1 MFRPNT
7 GIDLNDFPALGT
19 PASNSRG
26 TPTGSLPPQ
35 PPSSSLLPS
44 NRFANYPSTPS
55 NSNHVQDAFLGS
67 GAGAGNNV
75 SDFGAVNSS
84 SPLGS
89 YQPVHSN
96 AAAAAAAAYAQ
107 GGNGAN
113 DHQLSAAAARGL
125 APRTFSM
132 DDFPALRS
140 SATTGAAGNA
150 GPPFGNDLAAAAVA
164 NSAAMSSKTEPW
176 DYSGPRETMP
186 NNLNSNKQYGT
197 TATTGVKG
205 DMLGSSQWSR
215 GESTAPPQS
224 LPLSSRKPVGSTP
237 LSRDQQEGTPKDTSS
252 NSDSKSADSYG
263 LLGLLG
269 VIRMTDPDR
278 SMLALGS
285 DLTTLGL
292 DLNTADSIYS
302 TFISPWSD
310 TQTPPGLNVEPGY
323 YLPPCYR
330 TVQATPPAHQRMRT
344 FSDEI
349 LFYVFYSMPKDVA
362 QEAAAQELHARN
374 WRYHK
379 ELGMWLTKE
388 ADENGR
394 PVQGWRRTSPS
405 PVDRGVY
412 VIFDPTTW
420 QKVKREWTLPWDA
433 LEDRQ
438 QQQQQQPPQ
447 QPSQGSSSQPPRPQ
461 QQQQQQQQQPPQQP
475 GMNMANPP
483 TGISPGLASRG
494 VMI

>member
-1 MFRPNT
+1 MYRPST

-19 PASNSRG
+19 PASSNRG

-55 NSNHVQDAFLGS
+55 NSNHVQDAFLGT
-67 GAGAGNNV
+67 GAGAAGASNNV
-75 SDFGAVNSS
+75 SDFGTVTSS

-89 YQPVHSN
+89 YQPVHSGG
-96 AAAAAAAAYAQ
+96 AAAFA
-107 GGNGAN
+107 GHAN
-113 DHQLSAAAARGL
+113 DHQLATARGL

-140 SATTGAAGNA
+140 SATTAGGAAA
-150 GPPFGNDLAAAAVA
+150 PPFGSDLA
-164 NSAAMSSKTEPW
+164 NSAINSKAEPW
-176 DYSGPRETMP
+176 DYAGARETMP
-186 NNLNSNKQYGT
+186 NNLNSSKQYG
-197 TATTGVKG
+197 AAAAAAGVKG
-205 DMLGSSQWSR
+205 DMLASSQWLQAR
-215 GESTAPPQS
+215 GESAAPPQS
-224 LPLSSRKPVGSTP
+224 HVPPSSRKPVGSTP
-237 LSRDQQEGTPKDTSS
+237 LGRDQEGTPKGTSAS
-252 NSDSKSADSYG
+252 SDGKAADSYG

-362 QEAAAQELHARN
+362 QEAAAQELYARN

-379 ELGMWLTKE
+379 EYGMWLTKE

-394 PVQGWRRTSPS
+394 PVQGFRRTSPS

-420 QKVKREWTLPWDA
+420 QKVKQEWTLPWDA

-438 QQQQQQPPQ
+438 QQQPQQQP
-447 QPSQGSSSQPPRPQ
+447 PQ
-461 QQQQQQQQQPPQQP
+461 QQQQQQQQQAPSQGSSSQPSRPQQQQQPQQP

-483 TGISPGLASRG
+483 AGISPGLASRG

>member
-7 GIDLNDFPALGT
+7 GIDLNDFPALGS
-19 PASNSRG
+19 PASSTR
-26 TPTGSLPPQ
+26 TPNAGSLPPQ

-55 NSNHVQDAFLGS
+55 NSTHLQDALLGTGS
-67 GAGAGNNV
+67 AVTAAGNSNAAVANEFGVV
-75 SDFGAVNSS
+75 SGS

-89 YQPVHSN
+89 YQPVHS
-96 AAAAAAAAYAQ
+96 ATAAAAAYA
-107 GGNGAN
+107 GHGDHHVLAN
-113 DHQLSAAAARGL
+113 ARSL

-132 DDFPALRS
+132 DEFPALRS
-140 SATTGAAGNA
+140 SSTAPGAAT
-150 GPPFGNDLAAAAVA
+150 PFGNDLSAA
-164 NSAAMSSKTEPW
+164 NSLASKGAVGGEPW
-176 DYSGPRETMP
+176 DYASARDSM
-186 NNLNSNKQYGT
+186 SSSKQYG
-197 TATTGVKG
+197 APGIRN

-215 GESTAPPQS
+215 GSNAGESTPSQ
-224 LPLSSRKPVGSTP
+224 SRKSVGSSLAREQDGKTSSTTP
-237 LSRDQQEGTPKDTSS
+237 VSGASSGS
-252 NSDSKSADSYG
+252 NSDVKSGDSYG

-330 TVQATPPAHQRMRT
+330 TVHATPPAHQRMRT

-362 QEAAAQELHARN
+362 QEAAAQELYARN

-388 ADENGR
+388 TDENGR
-394 PVQGWRRTSPS
+394 PVQGWRRTTPN

-412 VIFDPTTW
+412 VIFDPTSW
-420 QKVKREWTLPWDA
+420 SKVKREWTLPWDA
-433 LEDRQ
+433 LEERQPQPQ
-438 QQQQQQPPQ
+438 QQSTQSGP
-447 QPSQGSSSQPPRPQ
+447 SSQPRPQ
-461 QQQQQQQQQPPQQP
+461 QQQPQQQP
-475 GMNMANPP
+475 GMSMSNTP